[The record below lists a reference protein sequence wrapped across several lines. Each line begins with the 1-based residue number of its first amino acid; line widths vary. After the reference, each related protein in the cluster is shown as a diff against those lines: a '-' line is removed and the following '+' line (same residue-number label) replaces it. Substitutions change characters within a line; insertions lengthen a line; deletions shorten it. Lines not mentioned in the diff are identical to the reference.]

1 MVACLYID
9 LPAVCVSPH
18 RHGQLVC
25 VRLLLELGA
34 RIVPDNEGVSP
45 LELCAQVITTVPSHA
60 VHCLGVSVKPE
71 LWTMTGA

>member
-1 MVACLYID
+1 M
-9 LPAVCVSPH
+9 CVSPH

-25 VRLLLELGA
+25 VRLLLERGA

-45 LELCAQVITTVPSHA
+45 LELCAQVIATVPSHA

-71 LWTMTGA
+71 LWTMDWSMNCFHA